1 MTIPARNLKNRSYP
15 CNVKPGRN
23 GYLLQASGELSGW
36 RRRGAAIVIAACT
49 SPNLAAIRRRRP
61 TVAGE
66 PAPATAAA
74 VRACIRAQ
82 CPDAAAPAGAG
93 VWTPLRLLPAA
104 AALAALLAGGW
115 MLMGI
120 RSAPPG
126 TPAALRAARPAAMEG
141 DPALDMLLTDSVVEI
156 RRAADLNGSATPLE
170 MEMMLLEGWLI

>member
-1 MTIPARNLKNRSYP
+1 MQCQTWQKWI
-15 CNVKPGRN
+15 
-23 GYLLQASGELSGW
+23 LLQASGELSGW
-36 RRRGAAIVIAACT
+36 RRRRLRRHLRNCHACRVFQ
-49 SPNLAAIRRRRP
+49 SELAAIRRRRP